1 MSCNDCHYLSTWPS
15 TETEQTWYG
24 YCRLK
29 NKTLYFADKKEGC
42 QDHLAPVREEWVQTI
57 AKQDYWIQQQVKR

>member
-29 NKTLYFADKKEGC
+29 NKTLYFADKKTGC
-42 QDHLAPVREEWVQTI
+42 DDHLAPVRDEWVQKLWLENYEMESKTS
-57 AKQDYWIQQQVKR
+57 